1 MSRLTKY
8 VYIFILTF
16 CLAGCFEQK
25 QPTKKVETIAK
36 TTHYGRNIDNMV
48 RITSYDFYGQ
58 KIAEAQ
64 GVYIAKDVVVT
75 PLAWIKGAFSAKINT
90 MKNRQAFNVFGY
102 VAVDLDEGL
111 VALRVARRQK
121 EAIVPIDTAII
132 NTADTLHTLDYKRN
146 NINKTT
152 VNITDDGLQTDLA
165 IGSAIFDEAGNLR
178 GIADKDNHLISSKVV
193 DKLAKNCN
201 EKHENLY
208 SLRLK
213 SNKVYPSYK
222 TISGFRI
229 RTSMGNISIALYNQ
243 TPTYRDNFIRLVC
256 DDFYD
261 SLLVHR
267 VLPNYLIQ
275 SGAADSRHAK
285 KDDLVGW
292 QGPGYTLPMESVDGL
307 FCKRGAVCASK
318 LPEDHNSSNR
328 SDGSQFF
335 IISGRKF
342 SNTDLNEIEKEYHK
356 HFSSAQREAYT
367 TIGGAPYLDGDYTV
381 FGYVTAG
388 MDVVD
393 RIAAV
398 EVDGDRPKRDIR
410 VYDVEIIKR

>member
-1 MSRLTKY
+1 MIKLLY
-8 VYIFILTF
+8 ILTIII
-16 CLAGCFEQK
+16 CIAGCSEEK
-25 QPTKKVETIAK
+25 ATKTKASTTTAKPTYYA
-36 TTHYGRNIDNMV
+36 RNIDYMV

-64 GVYIAKDVVVT
+64 GVYISKDVVVT

-121 EAIVPIDTAII
+121 EALAPIDTTII
-132 NTADTLHTLDYKRN
+132 SSNDTLYTLDYKRN
-146 NINKTT
+146 NINKTI
-152 VNITDDGLQTDLA
+152 VNIVDDGLQTDVA
-165 IGSAIFDEAGNLR
+165 IGAALFDESGNLR
-178 GIADKDNHLISSKVV
+178 GLADKDNHLISSKVV

-222 TISGFRI
+222 SISGFRI
-229 RTSMGNISIALYNQ
+229 RTSMGNINIALYNQ

-292 QGPGYTLPMESVDGL
+292 QGPGYTLPMERAKGL

-318 LPEDHNSSNR
+318 LPEDHNASNR

-381 FGYVTAG
+381 VGYVTAG

>member
-1 MSRLTKY
+1 MRAKIVFYL
-8 VYIFILTF
+8 FILIFSISSCSTSDN
-16 CLAGCFEQK
+16 A
-25 QPTKKVETIAK
+25 PTTKKSTASRP
-36 TTHYGRNIDNMV
+36 TYYGRNLDNMV

-58 KIAEAQ
+58 KLVEAQ
-64 GVYIAKDVVVT
+64 GVYVSKDVVIT
-75 PLAWIKGAFSAKINT
+75 PLSWIKGAFSAKINT
-90 MKNRQAFNVFGY
+90 MKNRQAYGVFGF
-102 VAVDLDEGL
+102 VAVDLDAGL
-111 VALRVARRQK
+111 VALRVARRMK
-121 EAIVPIDTAII
+121 DPITPIDTAEISPR
-132 NTADTLHTLDYKRN
+132 DTIYTLDYKQK
-146 NINKTT
+146 NIAKTT
-152 VNITDDGLQTDLA
+152 LSIVDGKLTA
-165 IGSAIFDEAGNLR
+165 NIGSGAAIFDQSGNLR
-178 GIADKDNHLISSKVV
+178 GICGENQRVISSKIIS
-193 DKLAKNCN
+193 KLISQCG
-201 EKHENLY
+201 ESHENLY

-213 SNKVYPSYK
+213 SNREYPNYK
-222 TISGFRI
+222 TISGFRL
-229 RTSMGNISIALYNQ
+229 RTSMGNICIALYNQ

-261 SLLVHR
+261 SLLIHR

-292 QGPGYTLPMESVDGL
+292 QGPGYTLPMERVDGL

-318 LPEDHNSSNR
+318 LPEDLNTSNR

-342 SNTDLNEIEKEYHK
+342 TNADLNDIECEYKK
-356 HFSSAQREAYT
+356 HFTPVQRETYM

-381 FGYVTAG
+381 FGYVTEG

-398 EVDGDRPKRDIR
+398 EVVGDRPRKDIR
-410 VYDVEIIKR
+410 LFDIEIIKK

>member
-1 MSRLTKY
+1 MIKLLY
-8 VYIFILTF
+8 ILTIII
-16 CLAGCFEQK
+16 CIAGCSE
-25 QPTKKVETIAK
+25 EK
-36 TTHYGRNIDNMV
+36 TTKTKASTTTAKPTYYARNIDNMV

-121 EAIVPIDTAII
+121 EALAPIDTTII
-132 NTADTLHTLDYKRN
+132 SSNDTLYTLDYKRN
-146 NINKTT
+146 NINKTI
-152 VNITDDGLQTDLA
+152 VNIVDDGLQTNLA

-178 GIADKDNHLISSKVV
+178 GIADKDKRVISSKIISN
-193 DKLAKNCN
+193 LAKNCGEN
-201 EKHENLY
+201 HENLY
-208 SLRLK
+208 SRRLK

-292 QGPGYTLPMESVDGL
+292 QGPGYTLPMERAKGL

-318 LPEDHNSSNR
+318 LPEDHNASNR

-342 SNTDLNEIEKEYHK
+342 SNKDLDDIEKEYHK
-356 HFSSAQREAYT
+356 HFSAAQREAYT
-367 TIGGAPYLDGDYTV
+367 TIGGAPYLDDDYTV
-381 FGYVTAG
+381 FGYVTSG

-398 EVDGDRPKRDIR
+398 EVNGDRPKQDIR
-410 VYDVEIIKR
+410 VYDIEMIRK